1 MKRITRIV
9 PLMLPPLTDQAA
21 AQLIDILHA
30 LLAIVEHHYAHQ
42 IHRYRKR
49 ESERL
54 LHRAASDE
62 HTTPFDPPF

>member
-49 ESERL
+49 DAERQL
-54 LHRAASDE
+54 PRAASE
-62 HTTPFDPPF
+62 HPTPFDPPF